1 MGKTARD
8 FAMAQTLLI
17 RPYEKRDETQVVML
31 ARELQDHEA
40 GIFDR
45 MTPPREIGSWY
56 VTRILR
62 SSRRS
67 GGELLVAE
75 RNGQVIGYATVL
87 LGQSS
92 ESAMDEVFYT
102 FAYIGDLIVARAA
115 RGQGIGKA
123 LLAECERLARAAGEK
138 WLRVTVL
145 SRNPRAV
152 SLYRRFGF
160 DGQFIDME
168 KPLS

>member
-1 MGKTARD
+1 MVH
-8 FAMAQTLLI
+8 TLLI
-17 RPYEKRDETQVVML
+17 RPYELQDEPEVVML
-31 ARELQDHEA
+31 AQELQHHEA
-40 GIFDR
+40 GIYDR
-45 MTPPREIGSWY
+45 MAPPREIGSWY

-62 SSRRS
+62 NSRGS

-75 RNGQVIGYATVL
+75 RHGRVIGYATVL

-92 ESAMDEVFYT
+92 ESAMDEVLYT
-102 FAYIGDLIVARAA
+102 FAYVGDLVVAEAA

-145 SRNPRAV
+145 SGNARAV

-160 DGQFIDME
+160 DSQFIDME